1 MDFSKAFD
9 TVPHQRLLKKVTSQW
24 DHRITSLLDGKLLTR
39 RTQQVVLDGVT
50 SDSVY
55 VSSGVPQGTVLGPA
69 MFLLYIN
76 DLPRKINST
85 VRLLADDC
93 IMYKRITTQA
103 DNNILQ
109 QDIDTRV
116 FLKKMNF

>member
-1 MDFSKAFD
+1 M
-9 TVPHQRLLKKVTSQW
+9 
-24 DHRITSLLDGKLLTR
+24 LDE
-39 RTQQVVLDGVT
+39 VT

-85 VRLLADDC
+85 VRLIADDC

-109 QDIDTRV
+109 QDIDTLC
-116 FLKKMNF
+116 F